1 MNRALLA
8 IAGILVA
15 ATGSAFGQAY
25 PTRPV
30 TILVPFAAGGPTD
43 TIARVMGERIRAAIG
58 QPVIIENV
66 SGAGGSIGVTR
77 VVRSAPDGYT
87 IGIGHLGTHVIN
99 GAIYNLPFD
108 LLKDL
113 EPIAVIAANP
123 QILCARKTMPA
134 QNLTELIAWMKE
146 NSGKITFGTSGAG
159 TPSHVSSL
167 ALQARLDV
175 KGQIVP
181 YRGTGPAMQDLMAGQ
196 IDILFEQAANALPQ
210 VNGGTVRA
218 YAVTAK
224 ARLPAAPQVPTTD
237 EAGLPGFYMSIW
249 HALWAP
255 KGTPKEAIDKI
266 AAAAQAALKDPVIQ
280 KRLGELGQDLPEASL
295 QTPQGLAAHHKAE
308 IEKWWPLIKSA
319 GIKAE

>member
-1 MNRALLA
+1 MKRALLA
-8 IAGILVA
+8 IACILA
-15 ATGSAFGQAY
+15 AGSAFGQAY
-25 PTRPV
+25 PSRPV
-30 TILVPFAAGGPTD
+30 TIIVPFAAGGPTD

-77 VVRSAPDGYT
+77 VVRAAPDGYT

-113 EPIAVIAANP
+113 DPVAEIAANP

-134 QNLTELIAWMKE
+134 QNLVELLDWMKA
-146 NSGKITFGTSGAG
+146 NTGKITFGTSGAG

-167 ALQARLDV
+167 AIQSRLSV
-175 KGQIVP
+175 NGQIVP

-196 IDILFEQAANALPQ
+196 IDVLFEQAANALPQ
-210 VNGGTVRA
+210 VNGGTIKA

-224 ARLPAAPQVPTTD
+224 SRLPAAPQVPTTD

-249 HALWAP
+249 HALWVP
-255 KGTPKEAIDKI
+255 KGTPKEVIDKL
-266 AAAAQAALKDPVIQ
+266 AAAVQTALKEPETQ
-280 KRLGELGQDLPEASL
+280 KRLGELGQDIPEAAL
-295 QTPQGLAAHHKAE
+295 QTPDGLGAHHKSE
-308 IEKWWPLIKSA
+308 IEKWWPLIKAA
-319 GIKAE
+319 GVKGE